1 MKGKSMNILFTICG
15 RAGSKGIKNKN
26 LRMFCGEPLA
36 YYSLSAID
44 LYLKTGKRTGN
55 HDVVINSDSHE
66 LLKLMKDNPFITVD
80 TIVRSDKLSGDA
92 VAKKDVI
99 LDCINQMEERKGCRY
114 DVVVDLDITS
124 PLRTKEDVAR
134 LINKHLET
142 NADITYSVTTARRN
156 PYFNQVTYT
165 EAEGARKVIMS
176 DFTARQQ
183 APVIYD
189 MNASLY
195 AYKPEHLKKGGDFNN
210 GYHAVIE
217 MYDTA
222 VLDLDHEQD
231 FELMEVIADYLYKKY
246 PEFNEVRENIVCSKK

>member
-1 MKGKSMNILFTICG
+1 MNILFTICG

-26 LRMFCGEPLA
+26 LRMFCGEPLV

-44 LYLKTGKRTGN
+44 LYLKTNERKDN
-55 HDVVINSDSHE
+55 YDVVINSDSRE
-66 LLKLMKDNPFITVD
+66 LLQLTKDNPFVTVD
-80 TIVRSDKLSGDA
+80 MIVRSDKLSGDA

-99 LDCINQMEERKGCRY
+99 LDCINQMEERKKCRY

-124 PLRTKEDVAR
+124 PLRTKEDVVR
-134 LINKHLET
+134 LINKHLKT

-165 EAEGARKVIMS
+165 EIDGARKVITS

-195 AYKPEHLKKGGDFNN
+195 AYKPEHLKNGGDFNN

-222 VLDLDHEQD
+222 VLDLDHEKD
-231 FELMEVIADYLYKKY
+231 FELMEVIADYLYKNY
-246 PEFNEVRENIVCSKK
+246 PKFNEVRENIIQRK

>member
-1 MKGKSMNILFTICG
+1 MNTLFTICG

-44 LYLKTGKRTGN
+44 LYLKSKKETD
-55 HDVVINSDSHE
+55 HYDVVINSDSEE
-66 LLKLMKDNPFITVD
+66 LIQLMKNNPFMKVD
-80 TIVRSDKLSGDA
+80 TIVRDNELSGDT

-99 LDCINQMEERKGCRY
+99 LDCINQMEEKKGFQY
-114 DVVVDLDITS
+114 DIVVDLDITS
-124 PLRTKEDVAR
+124 PLRTKEDVMH
-134 LINKHLET
+134 LISKHLEA

-165 EAEGARKVIMS
+165 ETDGAKKVIVS

-195 AYKPEHLKKGGDFNN
+195 AYKPSHLKNGGDFNN
-210 GYHAVIE
+210 GYNEIIE
-217 MYDTA
+217 MFDTA
-222 VLDLDHEQD
+222 VLDLDHESD
-231 FELMEVIADYLYKKY
+231 FELMEVIADYLFKKY
-246 PEFNEVRENIVCSKK
+246 PNFNEIRENIVCK

>member
-1 MKGKSMNILFTICG
+1 MNILFTICG

-26 LRMFCGEPLA
+26 LKMFCGKPLA

-44 LYLKTGKRTGN
+44 LYLRNDEKPERY
-55 HDVVINSDSHE
+55 DIVVNSDSDE
-66 LLKLMKDNPFITVD
+66 LLELMAANSMQKIQTIKRRGKLCGD
-80 TIVRSDKLSGDA
+80 T

-99 LDCINQMEERKGCRY
+99 LDCIDQMEQKNGCQY
-114 DVVVDLDITS
+114 DAIVDLDITS
-124 PLRTKEDVAR
+124 PLRTVKDVAN
-134 LINKHLET
+134 LINKHFAS

-156 PYFNQVTYT
+156 PYFNQVVYT
-165 EAEGARKVIMS
+165 EEEGARKVIMT

-195 AYKPEHLKKGGDFNN
+195 AYKPSHLRSGGGFNN
-210 GYHAVIE
+210 GYQAIIE

-222 VLDLDHEQD
+222 VLDLDHEND

-246 PEFNEVRENIVCSKK
+246 PEFNEIRENIEF

>member
-1 MKGKSMNILFTICG
+1 MNILFTICG

-26 LRMFCGEPLA
+26 LRDFCGQPLA

-44 LYLKTGKRTGN
+44 LYSKYNREN
-55 HDVVINSDSHE
+55 NYYDVVVNSDSNE
-66 LLKLMKDNPFITVD
+66 LLQLMKNNPFMKVD
-80 TIVRSDKLSGDA
+80 TIRRSDILSGDA

-99 LDCINQMEERKGCRY
+99 LDCINQMENRKGRRY
-114 DVVVDLDITS
+114 DMAVDLDITS
-124 PLRTKEDVAR
+124 PLRTKDDVVN
-134 LINKHLET
+134 LIDKHLET
-142 NADITYSVTTARRN
+142 NADITYSVTTARRS

-165 EAEGARKVIMS
+165 ETEGAKRVIMS

-183 APVIYD
+183 TPVIYD

-195 AYKPEHLKKGGDFNN
+195 AYKPEHLKNGGSFND
-210 GYHAVIE
+210 GYHAIIE

-222 VLDLDHEQD
+222 VLDLDHEND

-246 PEFNEVRENIVCSKK
+246 PRFSEVRENIIGNK